1 MKHLNAVTNK
11 LLMQWER
18 DVKAEIDYTGSSNW
32 SDYSVY
38 TGKSGY
44 ALLYF
49 EAANILNSAE
59 YLEQAFFMA
68 EKCTMHLHKPNVK
81 DLTFLTGAGGP
92 LAKVCE
98 NNVILLQRFNLKV
111 AEFVSFF

>member
-1 MKHLNAVTNK
+1 MKHLKAVTNK

-92 LAKVCE
+92 LALAAVCAH
-98 NNVILLQRFNLKV
+98 LLKQPEKEHHFIHRF
-111 AEFVSFF
+111 A